1 MAQKQSYCQYAL
13 NQPPD
18 DVDRR
23 YHDTQYGFPLTS
35 DDELF
40 GRFILEIFQAG
51 LSWRLILQRQENFR
65 VAFSGFSIEAIARY
79 DQEQVARLL
88 ADAGI
93 IRNRRKIEAVIYNA
107 QQVAQLQAQYGS
119 FKQWLDAYHPR
130 ALVDWL
136 KLFKQNFKFTGPEIT
151 KEFLMSTGYLPGAHE
166 EGCPVYQYL
175 QEREGQ

>member
-1 MAQKQSYCQYAL
+1 MAQRQSYCQYAL
-13 NQPPD
+13 NQPPE

-107 QQVAQLQAQYGS
+107 QQVTLLQAEYGS
-119 FKQWLDAYHPR
+119 FKQWLDAHHPR
-130 ALVDWL
+130 ALADWL

>member
-1 MAQKQSYCQYAL
+1 MPLKQSYCQYAL

-35 DDELF
+35 DAELF

-65 VAFSGFSIEAIARY
+65 DAFSGFSIQAIARY
-79 DQEQVARLL
+79 DQEQVERLL

-107 QQVAQLQAQYGS
+107 QQVVDLQEAYGS
-119 FKQWLDAYHPR
+119 FKLWLDHHHPL
-130 ALVDWL
+130 ALTEWL
-136 KLFKQNFKFTGPEIT
+136 KLFKGHFKFTGPEIT
-151 KEFLMSTGYLPGAHE
+151 KEFLMSTGYLAGAHQPD
-166 EGCPVYQYL
+166 CPVYQYL
-175 QEREGQ
+175 AEK

>member
-1 MAQKQSYCQYAL
+1 MPLKQSYCQYAL

-35 DDELF
+35 DAELF

-65 VAFSGFSIEAIARY
+65 DAFSGFSIQAIARY
-79 DQEQVARLL
+79 DQEEVERLL

-107 QQVAQLQAQYGS
+107 QQVAALQEAYGS
-119 FKQWLDAYHPR
+119 FKEWLDHHHPL
-130 ALVDWL
+130 ALTEWL
-136 KLFKQNFKFTGPEIT
+136 QLFKAHFKFTGPEIT
-151 KEFLMSTGYLPGAHE
+151 KEFLMSTGYLAGAHQPD
-166 EGCPVYQYL
+166 CPVYKYL
-175 QEREGQ
+175 AGE